1 MRKKPKRLERKFS
14 FDIVMYEFNNAY
26 LNRVNYTNNRDSL
39 MWKGITPS
47 GVEVRGYEPTNRNP
61 NATAYP
67 KR

>member
-1 MRKKPKRLERKFS
+1 
-14 FDIVMYEFNNAY
+14 MYEFNNAY
-26 LNRVNYTNNRDSL
+26 LNKVNYTNNRDSL